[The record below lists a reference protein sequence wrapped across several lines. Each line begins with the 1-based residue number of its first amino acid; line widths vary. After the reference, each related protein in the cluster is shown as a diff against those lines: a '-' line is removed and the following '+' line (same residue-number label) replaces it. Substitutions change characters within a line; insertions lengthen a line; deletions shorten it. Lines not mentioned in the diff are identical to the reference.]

1 MSESL
6 GICEENALIVR
17 IQAGDSGALCEL
29 LRLYQALLNHLARR
43 LLVPSAVMTQEE
55 LVQAGYVGLICAA
68 KRFDAG
74 KGVRYITY
82 AVPWALGEMRSA
94 LRSAANQPGLR
105 MISLDDTGED
115 SHGRPLE
122 ETLPA
127 GEFGEE
133 RVALH
138 LALDRL
144 TLQERQLIGLRF
156 FEDRTQKETAAL
168 LQKSQGQVS
177 RMESK
182 ALERLRML
190 LT

>member
-94 LRSAANQPGLR
+94 LRSTANQPGLR

-115 SHGRPLE
+115 SQGRPLE

-133 RVALH
+133 RVALQ

>member
-6 GICEENALIVR
+6 GICEENALIMR

-82 AVPWALGEMRSA
+82 AVPWALG
-94 LRSAANQPGLR
+94 
-105 MISLDDTGED
+105 
-115 SHGRPLE
+115 
-122 ETLPA
+122 
-127 GEFGEE
+127 
-133 RVALH
+133 
-138 LALDRL
+138 
-144 TLQERQLIGLRF
+144 
-156 FEDRTQKETAAL
+156 
-168 LQKSQGQVS
+168 
-177 RMESK
+177 
-182 ALERLRML
+182 
-190 LT
+190 